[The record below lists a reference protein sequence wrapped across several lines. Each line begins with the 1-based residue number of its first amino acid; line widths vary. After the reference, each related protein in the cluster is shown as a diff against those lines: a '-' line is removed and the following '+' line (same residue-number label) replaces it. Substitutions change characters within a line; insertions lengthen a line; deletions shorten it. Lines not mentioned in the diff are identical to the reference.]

1 MRPES
6 DRKEILAN
14 ILREVSNL
22 HNLPAMPI
30 SEFIA
35 EVMKR
40 AFEAGYDA
48 AEVDALNSHRLSSN
62 NPNID

>member
-40 AFEAGYDA
+40 AFDAGYDA
-48 AEVDALNSHRLSSN
+48 AEVDALNSHRLISN
-62 NPNID
+62 NSNLD

>member
-1 MRPES
+1 MKANP

-14 ILREVSNL
+14 ILKEVANL

-48 AEVDALNSHRLSSN
+48 AEVDALNSHRLSSS
-62 NPNID
+62 NPNLD